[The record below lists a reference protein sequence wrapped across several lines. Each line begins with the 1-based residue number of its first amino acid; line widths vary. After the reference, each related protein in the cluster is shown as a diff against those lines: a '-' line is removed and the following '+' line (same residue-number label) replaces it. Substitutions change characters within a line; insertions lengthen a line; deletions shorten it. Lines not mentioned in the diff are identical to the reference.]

1 MDLASKFFTVK
12 TALTLKELVHHWAPE
27 IGVNPQRL
35 AKELLEAIL
44 LGEFD
49 AIYGLRV
56 IDPDTRVSYT
66 ARGTDLREE
75 IKKGDVPLLI
85 KLESLY
91 NEWLLE
97 LTAEASVRFAKSR
110 DLSPPSWWRSIN
122 APKQVSEP
130 VKRAFKY
137 MRDELQKQGRRPT
150 KQQVLDAFAELR
162 IELSEHTFEH
172 QLWAVEAPDNWKKR
186 GKLPQRKQAN
196 PKEIK
201 DLLNAELK
209 RRTI

>member
-27 IGVNPQRL
+27 IGANPQWL

-44 LGEFD
+44 SGEFD
-49 AIYGLRV
+49 TIDGLLV
-56 IDPDTRVSYT
+56 VDPDTRVSYT

-110 DLSPPSWWRSIN
+110 DLSPPTWWRSIS
-122 APKQVSEP
+122 APKTASEP
-130 VKRAFKY
+130 VKRAFIY
-137 MRDELQKQGRRPT
+137 MRDELQKKRLRPT
-150 KQQVLDAFAELR
+150 KQQVLDAFVELDTN
-162 IELSEHTFEH
+162 LSEHTFER
-172 QLWAVEAPDNWKKR
+172 QLWAAEAPDNWKQRGRLPKR
-186 GKLPQRKQAN
+186 EQTN
-196 PKEIK
+196 PEKIK
-201 DLLNAELK
+201 GLLNAELK